1 MNKVTL
7 LDSAKAFVNNT
18 RRYVP
23 LLEHMIKRDVKK
35 KYRGSVLG
43 YLWSIL
49 NPLLIMLVM
58 LVVFST
64 MFKHNI
70 DNFPVYLFIGRMFFS
85 FVTDATNSGMRSI
98 TGNAGL
104 IKKTPVPKYIFPIAN
119 ITSEA
124 VTFLFSLGAFVIVLV
139 FTGTP
144 VNWTV
149 IFFPFV
155 IIQAYFFSMGLGF
168 FLAQLNVFFRD
179 TTHLYSVFTTAWM
192 YLTPIFYPLESLS
205 VPMQTA
211 ISKFNPIYF
220 FAQQGREIFLQG
232 MPPSGILMAKGCFSA
247 VLMLIIGLLLFRH
260 NQDKFILHI

>member
-1 MNKVTL
+1 MNRVTL
-7 LDSAKAFVNNT
+7 FDSAKAFVVNT
-18 RRYVP
+18 RRYAP

-35 KYRGSVLG
+35 QYRGSVLG
-43 YLWSIL
+43 YVWSIL

-58 LVVFST
+58 MVVFSS

-119 ITSEA
+119 ITSAA
-124 VTFLFSLGAFVIVLV
+124 VTFLFSLGAFAIVLV
-139 FTGTP
+139 FTRTP
-144 VNWTV
+144 INVSV
-149 IFFPFV
+149 VFFPV
-155 IIQAYFFSMGLGF
+155 IVIQAYLFSLGLGF

-192 YLTPIFYPLESLS
+192 YLTPIFYPLENLS
-205 VPMQTA
+205 PKMQHV
-211 ISKFNPIYF
+211 ISNYNPIYF
-220 FAQQGREIFLQG
+220 FVEQGRQIFLQG
-232 MPPSGILMAKGCFSA
+232 MVPSGMLMVKGFVSGL
-247 VLMLIIGLLLFRH
+247 LMLVVGLLLFKR